1 MSEIRNKVAESGLI
15 SLDLADYKPK
25 IIAIGIDTSE
35 QLWQGLVLKEKDF
48 RAWIKAHDWESYLNK
63 AVFIHCSVDAIVP
76 TWAYMLIASQ
86 LELQKT
92 TYVVGTALDLEKKM
106 IHDQIQQEDLN
117 RFKDGRVIIKG
128 CADVAE
134 PEYAMVELVKF
145 IQPVAKSIM
154 YGEPC
159 STVPVFKRKNK

>member
-1 MSEIRNKVAESGLI
+1 
-15 SLDLADYKPK
+15 
-25 IIAIGIDTSE
+25 
-35 QLWQGLVLKEKDF
+35 
-48 RAWIKAHDWESYLNK
+48 
-63 AVFIHCSVDAIVP
+63 
-76 TWAYMLIASQ
+76 
-86 LELQKT
+86 
-92 TYVVGTALDLEKKM
+92 M